1 MKIFFIFLFF
11 LAISSSFYCKK
22 NSTKTPP
29 PKTDTIPTDTIP
41 HVDTI
46 PVTNTFFAK
55 GADISWVTQMESQ
68 GIKFYD
74 KTGGQKDLFQILKD
88 EGMNSIRLRAWV
100 NPADGY
106 NNTADVVAKAIRA
119 KNAGM
124 KIMIDFHYSD
134 TWADPGHQS
143 KPTAWATDDITALQD
158 SIHNYTVSVMSA
170 LKSNNIYPDWVQVGN
185 ETNNGMLWP
194 DGRAD
199 SVMNNFASFVTAGYN
214 AIKSVSDSSKV
225 IVHISNGYD
234 NNLFRWVF
242 DGLKNNGAKWDII
255 GMSLYPSASNWNDL
269 NTQCFANMND
279 MVTRYNKPVMICEV
293 GMSWTDSVACKSFIS
308 NLISKTKSVANGKG
322 LGVFYWEPE
331 AFNSWQGYSL
341 GAFDNSGKPTIAL
354 DAFK

>member
-1 MKIFFIFLFF
+1 MKIFLILLFF
-11 LAISSSFYCKK
+11 VGISSSFSCKK
-22 NSTKTPP
+22 NSTNSAPTHIDTLPV
-29 PKTDTIPTDTIP
+29 DTIHHI
-41 HVDTI
+41 DTI

-55 GADISWVTQMESQ
+55 GADVSWVTQMESQ
-68 GIKFYD
+68 GLQFYNRSGMQQD
-74 KTGGQKDLFQILKD
+74 IFQVLKS
-88 EGMNSIRLRAWV
+88 EGINSMRLRAWV

-134 TWADPGHQS
+134 TWADPGHQTM
-143 KPTAWATDDITALQD
+143 PVAWANEDINDLQLSVHD
-158 SIHNYTVSVMSA
+158 YTVSVMDS
-170 LKSNNIYPDWVQVGN
+170 LKTNGIFPDWVQVGN
-185 ETNNGMLWP
+185 ETNDGMLWP
-194 DGRAD
+194 LGQA
-199 SVMNNFASFVTAGYN
+199 SINMANFALLVNAGYN
-214 AIKSVSDSSKV
+214 GVKSVSDSSKV
-225 IVHISNGYD
+225 IIHISNGYD
-234 NNLFRWVF
+234 NSLFRWMF